1 MLMARKDWQ
10 ALVRGFHIVCG
21 SERRVRGNGYS
32 RRRLPEPSVRIL
44 DGVSWESGKRV
55 AVIPMYYFV
64 VREKPHRL
72 HSQSR
77 LYDPAEVLERPSSV
91 HRFHSTAHNFPR

>member
-1 MLMARKDWQ
+1 
-10 ALVRGFHIVCG
+10 VCG